1 MRTGGGYEMAITIR
15 RKEHGDFVSRPDDGM
30 MVCRCEEVTK
40 GEIRRAVYDGARTFG
55 EVKRRLRTGM
65 GLCQGQT
72 CQRLVLAVI
81 SRELRASAGE
91 LGKVTGRMPVRP
103 VLMEELSKS
112 DESSKGIEDHV

>member
-1 MRTGGGYEMAITIR
+1 MTVTIR
-15 RKEHGDFVSRPDDGM
+15 TKIDQPFVPRPDDSM
-30 MVCRCEEVTK
+30 IVCRCEEVTK
-40 GEIRRAVYDGARTFG
+40 GEIRRAIHDGARSFG

-72 CQRLVLAVI
+72 CQRLVLGVLA
-81 SRELRASAGE
+81 RELGMPVGE

-112 DESSKGIEDHV
+112 SEDSEGIEDHA

>member
-1 MRTGGGYEMAITIR
+1 MAITVR
-15 RKEHGDFVSRPDDGM
+15 RKNEKPFVPQPDDGM
-30 MVCRCEEVTK
+30 VVCRCEEVTK

-72 CQRLVLAVI
+72 CQRLVLGLI
-81 SRELRASAGE
+81 SRELGVPLGE

-103 VLMEELSKS
+103 VSMEELGR
-112 DESSKGIEDHV
+112 SSEDSRGIEDHV

>member
-1 MRTGGGYEMAITIR
+1 MVKMIR
-15 RKEHGDFVSRPDDGM
+15 RKEEGDFGPQPDDDM
-30 MVCRCEEVTK
+30 IVCRCEEVTK
-40 GEIRRAVYDGARTFG
+40 GEIRRAVHDGARTFG

-81 SRELRASAGE
+81 SRELRVPAEE

-103 VLMEELSKS
+103 VLMEELSMS
-112 DESSKGIEDHV
+112 TEDSKGIEDHA

>member
-1 MRTGGGYEMAITIR
+1 MIR
-15 RKEHGDFVSRPDDGM
+15 RKNDSPFAPQPDDGM
-30 MVCRCEEVTK
+30 TVCRCEEVTK

-72 CQRLVLAVI
+72 CQRLVLAII
-81 SRELRASAGE
+81 SRELGKSVGD

-103 VLMEELSKS
+103 VLMEELSRS
-112 DESSKGIEDHV
+112 GVEGMESEGAEHHE